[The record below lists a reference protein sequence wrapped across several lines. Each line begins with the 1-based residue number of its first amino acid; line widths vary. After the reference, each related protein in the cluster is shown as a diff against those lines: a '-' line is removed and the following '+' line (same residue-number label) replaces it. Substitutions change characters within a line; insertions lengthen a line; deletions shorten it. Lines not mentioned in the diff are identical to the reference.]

1 MLHHPLLLCFVSMCQ
16 CIRSCT
22 RRAQHLVGSR
32 EADGTATPFPLFVER
47 LTSAFGAVS
56 VHAPIGPLQ
65 PEEAAIMTAA
75 TMERDGQGVDIPSL
89 RPKKD
94 VRPPSPCHS
103 TCAIL
108 PVPFSLCHIIL
119 CILPV
124 QLSGIELSGI

>member
-1 MLHHPLLLCFVSMCQ
+1 MCQ

-65 PEEAAIMTAA
+65 LEEAAIVTAA
-75 TMERDGQGVDIPSL
+75 TMERDGQGVDIPSV

-94 VRPPSPCHS
+94 AARKAAKAAAKLLAV
-103 TCAIL
+103 CA
-108 PVPFSLCHIIL
+108 S
-119 CILPV
+119 
-124 QLSGIELSGI
+124 SSSSSSSSAS